1 MKYLKAEQFTGSIMV
16 VVPHQ
21 DDEVLLYAG
30 ILYQA
35 KKLGREVKVVIVTNG
50 DCGCE
55 DYTKGQDRLRE
66 TIWGMERLGIPAE
79 DLIFLGYADTGMP
92 REESFLWQLYEEKEQ
107 DKKLGSDCSDRT
119 YGLPEKP
126 EYHWECWREHAPYT
140 RRMVEQDLRDVLAAY
155 KPEYLFTTC
164 EEDTHGDHAGL
175 YLFLREILQDFRRE
189 EDYRPELFCG
199 LVHSAAGDDVWPER
213 TGEFFTCPQGLAE
226 SGGLRWDERYRFMLP
241 EEMTPERGTEN
252 LKYQALLQY
261 ETALEPSA
269 YAFLMSFV
277 KAEEIF
283 WKINM

>member
-35 KKLGREVKVVIVTNG
+35 KRLGREVKVVIVTNG
-50 DCGCE
+50 DCGCR
-55 DYTKGQDRLRE
+55 DYTKGHERLRE
-66 TIWGMERLGIPAE
+66 TIRGMGRLGIPEE

-107 DKKLGSDCSDRT
+107 DKRLRSDCSDRT

-126 EYHWECWREHAPYT
+126 EYHWERWGEHAPYT
-140 RRMVEQDLRDVLAAY
+140 RSMVAQDLRDVLAAY

-164 EEDTHGDHAGL
+164 KEDTHGDHAGL
-175 YLFLREILQDFRRE
+175 YLFLQEILQALRRE

-199 LVHSAAGDDVWPER
+199 LVHSAAGDDIWPER
-213 TGEFFTCPQGLAE
+213 TGKVFTCPENLEE

-241 EEMTPERGTEN
+241 EEMAQEKGQEN

-261 ETALEPSA
+261 ETALEPGA

-283 WKINM
+283 WKITM